1 MVKVTF
7 TLDENTVA
15 KLSDAAERLSKAK
28 SEVVR
33 EAVKDYHARM
43 GRLSEEERLRMV
55 RFLGE
60 HLRKPSERSRA
71 DVDRELR
78 EIRAARRRGG
88 RRTPVE

>member
-15 KLSDAAERLSKAK
+15 KLQDASRRLAKPK

-33 EAVKDYHARM
+33 EALVDYHARI
-43 GRLSEEERLRMV
+43 GRLSEQERIRAV
-55 RFLGE
+55 RLLAE
-60 HLRKPSERSRA
+60 HLARPPERSQA
-71 DVDRELR
+71 ETDRELK
-78 EIRAARRRGG
+78 ELRAARRAGG

>member
-7 TLDENTVA
+7 TLDEKTLA
-15 KLSDAAERLSKAK
+15 KLQDASQRLSKPK

-33 EAVKDYHARM
+33 EAVMDYHARM
-43 GRLSEEERLRMV
+43 GRLSEQERQRILRV
-55 RFLGE
+55 LDELAPLVPNRT
-60 HLRKPSERSRA
+60 RA

-78 EIRAARRRGG
+78 AIRLARRAGG